1 MSREQELQRRLDLVT
16 DSLGRAINTLEG
28 PAAQR
33 LLGGAGRSVIDYL
46 TLIQKIANG
55 DRVAIDA
62 ENVVPIHG
70 HSVRVG
76 AQLKGDANG

>member
-1 MSREQELQRRLDLVT
+1 VSREQELQRRLDLVT

-62 ENVVPIHG
+62 DNVVPIG
-70 HSVRVG
+70 HSVKVG
-76 AQLKGDANG
+76 AQLKGDAHG